1 MDYRRHLLMILS
13 SLEEEEFDKFLS
25 NYDFDT
31 TQDKYDL
38 TRHVL
43 AFCVTLEGNS
53 LTEVINEIELNSPSL
68 NWDAK

>member
-13 SLEEEEFDKFLS
+13 SLEEEEFDRFLS

-38 TRHVL
+38 TREVL
-43 AFCVTLEGNS
+43 AFCLTLEGNS

-68 NWDAK
+68 NWDAE